1 MQSMRASELRQSWD
15 GKPCEHPAFAKR
27 YDLGKRTGDYVCT
40 QCGEIVSFRQ
50 RAEILAARGPETT

>member
-1 MQSMRASELRQSWD
+1 MQSKRADELRQAWN

-40 QCGEIVSFRQ
+40 QCGRVISFRE
-50 RAEILAARGPETT
+50 RAEVMAARSR